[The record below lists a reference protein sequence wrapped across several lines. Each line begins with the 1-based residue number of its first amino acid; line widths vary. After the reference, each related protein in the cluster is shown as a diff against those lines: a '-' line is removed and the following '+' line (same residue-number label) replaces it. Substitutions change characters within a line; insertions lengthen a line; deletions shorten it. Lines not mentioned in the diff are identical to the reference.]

1 MFGMSMMSMK
11 PLFPAKGRGRGY
23 RVARRWAEQQT
34 TGWHFFTGEGN
45 SATKKG
51 TDRKH
56 AGTRLITQNLDA
68 EKSLPP
74 SRLAGQDRFQL
85 TPC

>member
-23 RVARRWAEQQT
+23 RAACWWDKQQ

-45 SATKKG
+45 LATKKAP
-51 TDRKH
+51 T
-56 AGTRLITQNLDA
+56 A
-68 EKSLPP
+68 
-74 SRLAGQDRFQL
+74 
-85 TPC
+85 